1 MNVHWSSHFEHVCIS
16 SMGHKFDPTLELQ
29 QQFWTQSGFSRDR
42 FKEFLT
48 IQALPAE
55 AEEVYYRGVPKSAY
69 EVVKDNYKRGIR
81 IQWSG
86 LPLISDAGVLR

>member
-1 MNVHWSSHFEHVCIS
+1 MHGEKTINYKKCSSNYSEDRH
-16 SMGHKFDPTLELQ
+16 GKTTRTLN
-29 QQFWTQSGFSRDR
+29 
-42 FKEFLT
+42 